1 MRRWGWSLLFAALG
15 VTGCDPEGPMM
26 DAGPWDAA
34 LDAGS
39 GDAGSSDAGP
49 GDAAPGDAGP
59 DDAGVEPLPGEVLA
73 TGVCAGDR
81 QVAVAPD
88 GSRVAW
94 VSCEGDAA
102 VWIAPLPAGAPA
114 ARVADA
120 RPTTTVELSPDS
132 AWVLWTDAEGTDAAV
147 RRADLSSAAVS
158 LSAAGAVREARFVL
172 VDPEGTPELRLLT
185 RTSVASATRVE
196 SRTDAD
202 GFAVAARLLDDAG
215 PSASLELVSG
225 SRSTLIVA
233 VETAGARAYRMVPTG
248 GGVAPTTLPI
258 DPDRLVMGPVGM
270 GDTHGIARVGSGLV
284 FVEFATGTEAELE
297 PDGVAPDV
305 GWLVLDVGGQRL
317 AYYLRNGDP
326 TRRPRNGAGASVTLS
341 TADATDL
348 WATPHGDALIY
359 PSGGRVY
366 RLVDGSA
373 PVDLRALRATASSAR
388 TLTTS
393 RLALADGTVLRVLG
407 TDGSGATDVEDGD
420 RPDQRRLRR
429 NGRAD
434 PLARRRRRGGPR
446 GRPARGRSPG
456 PHADHPRLGCHRA
469 LGGPASTQI
478 VFRARGELRRLWPGA
493 RAPGE
498 TGTGM
503 GYRASRSAEVGREP
517 AVLGDLSRNAARASG
532 IEARRDYRRELV
544 AQAEAATRRPS
555 ARRSFATSASAR
567 TAMR

>member
-1 MRRWGWSLLFAALG
+1 MLFAALG

-373 PVDLRALRATASSAR
+373 PVDLGPYAGDRFVGAHAPTASQ
-388 TLTTS
+388 
-393 RLALADGTVLRVLG
+393 LALADGTVLRVLG
-407 TDGSGATDVEDGD
+407 TDGSGATDVEDDVVPTSVGYD
-420 RPDQRRLRR
+420 GMGERILWRADADEA
-429 NGRAD
+429 GRAD
-434 PLARRRRRGGPR
+434 VLRAADPRDLTPITLAWDATGHW
-446 GRPARGRSPG
+446 AV
-456 PHADHPRLGCHRA
+456 
-469 LGGPASTQI
+469 PASTQI
-478 VFRARGELRRLWPGA
+478 VFRARGELRRL
-493 RAPGE
+493 
-498 TGTGM
+498 
-503 GYRASRSAEVGREP
+503 
-517 AVLGDLSRNAARASG
+517 
-532 IEARRDYRRELV
+532 
-544 AQAEAATRRPS
+544 
-555 ARRSFATSASAR
+555 
-567 TAMR
+567 